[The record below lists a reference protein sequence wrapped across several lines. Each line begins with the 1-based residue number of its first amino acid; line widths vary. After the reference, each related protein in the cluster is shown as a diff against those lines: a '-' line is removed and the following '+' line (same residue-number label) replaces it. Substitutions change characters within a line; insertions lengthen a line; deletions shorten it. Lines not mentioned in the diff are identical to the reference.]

1 MANAYPRL
9 NIYLDNPRLH
19 EIIRIA
25 AVQRGITLSAYCLE
39 AIRFRLQEDG
49 LLSAADIE
57 ANRQTAAAALDHL
70 RQQVGP
76 IGIPVRELVAEGRV
90 R

>member
-9 NIYLDNPRLH
+9 NIYLDNQRLH

-25 AVQRGITLSAYCLE
+25 AVQRGITLSTYCLE
-39 AIRFRLQEDG
+39 AIRARLQEDG
-49 LLSAADIE
+49 LLPASEVE
-57 ANRQTAAAALDHL
+57 ANRQTAATALDRL
-70 RQQVGP
+70 RQKVGP
-76 IGIPVRELVAEGRV
+76 IGVPVSDLVAEGRV